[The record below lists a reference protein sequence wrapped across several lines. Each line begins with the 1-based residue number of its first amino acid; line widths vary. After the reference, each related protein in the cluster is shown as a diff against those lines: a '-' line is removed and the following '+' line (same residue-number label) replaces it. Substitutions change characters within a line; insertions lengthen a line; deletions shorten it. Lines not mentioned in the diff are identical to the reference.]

1 MTLFERIGIGVS
13 FTAMVHS
20 RKDQTKQTVTIL
32 LALAGIGTMV
42 FYVYCDT
49 ACAYLKGDLLGVDLK
64 YIGIFYMAVIA
75 ILSGT
80 RNIPAARVLLAGGL
94 GGEIFLLWFQIK
106 ENIFCP
112 YCLSFAACVA
122 AAYAVNYEV
131 PKMTG
136 WKKLFYMPGE
146 VRFTPAAKRVPLIFF
161 MLAGYVFM
169 ALTFSG
175 STLPVYAAEPGPAI
189 YGSGDKEI
197 RIYTDYFCSPCR
209 KAESR
214 MEKLLTDIVKKRK
227 GRILFIDTP
236 IHQETILYARYFI
249 NVLGAKPAADLR
261 EVLKFRRAL
270 FEAGGKEI
278 KTEDELREFLKSR
291 EIPFAAIDPR
301 PYFQS
306 YTEYIKE
313 DRISA
318 TPTVVV
324 VTREGKTTYRG
335 ADDIINALEKIR
347 GKTPSRKNRP

>member
-1 MTLFERIGIGVS
+1 
-13 FTAMVHS
+13 MVHS
-20 RKDQTKQTVTIL
+20 RRDQIKQTVTIL
-32 LALAGIGTMV
+32 LALAGIGIMV
-42 FYVYCDT
+42 FYTYCDA
-49 ACAYLKGDLLGVDLK
+49 ACAYVKGDLLGVDLK

-75 ILSGT
+75 LLSGT
-80 RNIPAARVLLAGGL
+80 RNTPAARMLLAAGL

-136 WKKLFYMPGE
+136 WKKLFYIPGE
-146 VRFTPAAKRVPLIFF
+146 VRFAPAAKRYPLILF
-161 MLAGYVFM
+161 MLAGYAFM

-175 STLPVYAAEPGPAI
+175 STLPVYAAESGPPV
-189 YGSGDKEI
+189 YGCGEKEI
-197 RIYTDYFCSPCR
+197 RVYTDYFCSPCR
-209 KAESR
+209 RAESR
-214 MEKLLTDIVKKRK
+214 MEKLLMDIVKKRK

-236 IHQETILYARYFI
+236 IHKETILYAKYFI
-249 NVLGAKPAADLR
+249 CILGANPNADIR

-278 KTEDELREFLKSR
+278 KTEDELREFLKAR
-291 EIPFAAIDPR
+291 EIPFAALDAR
-301 PYFQS
+301 PYFKS

-324 VTREGKTTYRG
+324 VTREGKTAFGG
-335 ADDIINALEKIR
+335 ADNIVKALEKIR
-347 GKTPSRKNRP
+347 GKIPSRKNRP